1 MYRVVTTYRNG
12 SPRPVVERGPWHAT
26 QKIADDWA
34 EILRGHGYVVY
45 VETQSGMIDAGG
57 GTAAN
62 DNTDLMAAL
71 ASMA

>member
-12 SPRPVVERGPWHAT
+12 SPRPVIERGPWHAT

-34 EILRGHGYVVY
+34 QILRSLGYAVF
-45 VETQSGMIDAGG
+45 VEAQNGMVDAGG
-57 GTAAN
+57 GEGGSN
-62 DNTDLMAAL
+62 DDLMAAL